1 MTTYEMLKQTIELK
15 IQRGAITEA
24 FVASTKTKIAL
35 FKKAGKLDDEQ
46 VAELLAM
53 LEA

>member
-1 MTTYEMLKQTIELK
+1 MSTYEMLKQTIEYK
-15 IQRGAITEA
+15 AQRGAITAE
-24 FVASTKTKIAL
+24 FVSSTKKKIAV